1 MTSTPTIAINSPPTS
16 SRPSLDS
23 SVAHSRLSSESI
35 LSLASLPSHAGT
47 PVAGNSIRAPGA
59 AASQRR
65 NRSALREFYGINT
78 RRDAESPAA
87 STSHSPA
94 LPASHNIPDTA
105 TASST
110 GLGVTL
116 NNDNNNNNNNES
128 ITHLL
133 PPSELDGR
141 DFNAGKCVERLLE
154 TQGLQVLLRV
164 ENGLVNEIRGL
175 DGERK
180 SLVYDNYNKLIAAT
194 DTIRSMRSNM
204 EPMTPTT
211 TTLLPAIS
219 HIASLSASLV
229 ENVHAHDEA
238 TAAGVTTAREK
249 LKRKQDGVRYI
260 LATPDRLKV
269 LIEKGQREEAV
280 REWGVVR
287 GYVEKWRGDEEGIR
301 RFLEKGEGVLATAPA
316 R

>member
-1 MTSTPTIAINSPPTS
+1 MTSTPTIAINSPPGS
-16 SRPSLDS
+16 SRPSIDS

-35 LSLASLPSHAGT
+35 HSLASLPSHAST
-47 PVAGNSIRAPGA
+47 PIAGNSIRTHG

-65 NRSALREFYGINT
+65 NRSALREFYGINA

-87 STSHSPA
+87 SASHSPA
-94 LPASHNIPDTA
+94 PPASHVPDTA
-105 TASST
+105 GGGGGA

-116 NNDNNNNNNNES
+116 NDTNNAT
-128 ITHLL
+128 ITNLL
-133 PPSELDGR
+133 PASELDGA

-154 TQGLQVLLRV
+154 TQGLQTLLRV
-164 ENGLVNEIRGL
+164 ENGLVNDIRGL

-204 EPMTPTT
+204 EPMSPTT

-238 TAAGVTTAREK
+238 STAQGK

-260 LATPDRLKV
+260 LNTPDRLKV
-269 LIEKGQREEAV
+269 LIDGGKREEAM

-287 GYVEKWRGDEEGIR
+287 GYVEKWKGDEEGVR
-301 RFLEKGEGVLATAPA
+301 KFLERGEGVLAG